1 MSFVVGSCWLSARWK
16 RLMPNEKSSSQFYI
30 NAHIAQGVQ
39 NKIKRLEAQW
49 FRSIALY
56 NACTVYYLRVKPV
69 PSVIGAKHLIPKM
82 EIPFS
87 LSRPHQHRKIRNVEV
102 FPSSDCAH
110 FPFPWNFVIRKI
122 FIHLIWCSANQ
133 SKPSQQQNK
142 ERNVYNLQMNG
153 VSLFRHISMN
163 ATVDWLA

>member
-1 MSFVVGSCWLSARWK
+1 
-16 RLMPNEKSSSQFYI
+16 
-30 NAHIAQGVQ
+30 
-39 NKIKRLEAQW
+39 
-49 FRSIALY
+49 
-56 NACTVYYLRVKPV
+56 
-69 PSVIGAKHLIPKM
+69 M

-153 VSLFRHISMN
+153 VSLFRHISTYFHECN
-163 ATVDWLA
+163 GWLISIIADWQSLNRTIKLSERFFGFGFFPWHKDATVCITRITHWKSGFMLDRRVDLNSLPSYNFLILILNF